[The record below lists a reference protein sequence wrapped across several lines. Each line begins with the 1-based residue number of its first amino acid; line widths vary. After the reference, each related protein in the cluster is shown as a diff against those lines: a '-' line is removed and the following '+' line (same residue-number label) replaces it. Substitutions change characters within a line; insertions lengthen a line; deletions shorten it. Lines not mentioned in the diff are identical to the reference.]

1 MLLKITLDKELKVY
15 IQNLIINVTEILV
28 ARIACF
34 MVWSIAADRVKKADE
49 LQLFL
54 VKFSVRNR
62 IFQPIT
68 GGY

>member
-15 IQNLIINVTEILV
+15 IQNLIINVTEILF
-28 ARIACF
+28 ARIACV

-54 VKFSVRNR
+54 VKFSVRK
-62 IFQPIT
+62 
-68 GGY
+68 